1 MELFAKLVKNEKP
14 FNIFVKTSIL
24 DVWQGSE
31 CASELASKV
40 TVVSFLKQFEI
51 SKVNDNLLAKTKK
64 KEPAELLI
72 S

>member
-1 MELFAKLVKNEKP
+1 M
-14 FNIFVKTSIL
+14 

>member
-1 MELFAKLVKNEKP
+1 MDLFAKLVKNEKP
-14 FNIFVKTSIL
+14 YNIFVKTSIL

>member
-14 FNIFVKTSIL
+14 YNIFVKTSIL